1 MVVFC
6 RQVSFQTGQNE
17 HNLQRGPT
25 SYQLVGSNDAACS
38 ESSTWAVLCED
49 LTNQPWKS
57 YEDVKYC
64 KVKPEVTGKYRCLG
78 IRVLRTRKMDIGDG
92 WVTVRNIR
100 IWERIEMKC
109 VWEPK

>member
-78 IRVLRTRKMDIGDG
+78 IRVLRTRMMDSGDG

-100 IWERIEMKC
+100 IWERIEK
-109 VWEPK
+109 